1 MLPTYREVVM
11 QIRARHDR
19 CSIPS
24 SYRILC
30 SRKQKLCVGLF
41 SVFLF
46 RPPNGFRHRLW
57 PGYRSPT
64 SIHRASHWQLVR
76 CKKGATRQHYSWN
89 ASSCIFFFPLL
100 TRIQVVGPSACAASH
115 HMAFDATV
123 DSVLVLVPRGNDILF
138 PVVSDTSSPPFPSRS
153 QLVGFPSS

>member
-46 RPPNGFRHRLW
+46 RPPNGFSHRLW

-64 SIHRASHWQLVR
+64 SIHRASHWQLVK

-89 ASSCIFFFPLL
+89 ASSYKKKNPQK
-100 TRIQVVGPSACAASH
+100 TKNQVVGPSACAASH

-123 DSVLVLVPRGNDILF
+123 DS
-138 PVVSDTSSPPFPSRS
+138 
-153 QLVGFPSS
+153 